1 MSVINVFLQ
10 QKPCRRRLL
19 RICAIFLPFDVCP
32 NVKSNRSSTTT
43 RELFDLNIFFI
54 QLRHHSFGSTNYN
67 EAINDCVLI
76 DEALMTG
83 GLHIRRKHFY
93 FRQQHSFEIVSLLSL
108 YKKTYKTENLFG
120 NTIFL
125 KVVESGNKTTGI
137 NTRISPE
144 ISMLR
149 ILFGRR

>member
-10 QKPCRRRLL
+10 QKPCRRRIL

-93 FRQQHSFEIVSLLSL
+93 FRQQHSFKIVSLLSL

-120 NTIFL
+120 TAIFYMQLNLEL
-125 KVVESGNKTTGI
+125 KPTGLELES
-137 NTRISPE
+137 
-144 ISMLR
+144 
-149 ILFGRR
+149 